1 VSSLSQASGLGRYAA
16 LFRAPSVR
24 QVVVA
29 GLIGR
34 LPLGMVPLGGV
45 LLVRGAGHSYAV
57 VGAVVASLSI
67 ANGVAAPIVGRLVD
81 RLGQARMLVPLA
93 VLFPISLGALVL
105 LSTERAAPLA
115 LAACAAATGAT
126 LPPIGACI
134 RTLWPSM
141 LPRQDLRETA
151 FALEAWMQELSFVIG
166 PVLIG
171 GLAAAV
177 SPAVAMLAAG
187 AFGLVGTLWFALTP
201 PSQAATGHLNVGT
214 RSRRGALGSPGVR
227 TVILAC
233 VALGCGFGVVEVSI
247 PAFAE
252 VHATRAQGGFAL
264 ASFACGSL
272 IGGLWI
278 GTRRAPRRPEL
289 RFAAMLAALG
299 LGLLPP
305 LLAPS
310 LPAMCV
316 LMLFAGIPIAP
327 AFAASYGLVDEL
339 AMPGTSTEAFSW
351 LSTAI
356 VAGISLGTAIGGLAI
371 EHLGPIESL
380 ALAGPCAGVAAL
392 VVAIRRA
399 SLIGAAT

>member
-34 LPLGMVPLGGV
+34 LPLGMVPLGSV

-93 VLFPISLGALVL
+93 LLFPISLGAFAL
-105 LSTERAAPLA
+105 LSTERASPVA

-134 RTLWPSM
+134 RSLWPSM
-141 LPRQDLRETA
+141 LPVQDLRETA
-151 FALEAWMQELSFVIG
+151 FALEAWMQELSFVLG
-166 PVLIG
+166 PVLVG
-171 GLAAAV
+171 GLAALA
-177 SPAVAMLAAG
+177 SPAIAMLSAA

-201 PSQAATGHLNVGT
+201 PSQAATGHLDVGART
-214 RSRRGALGSPGVR
+214 RGGALGSAGVR

-233 VALGCGFGVVEVSI
+233 VALGGAFGVVEVSI

-264 ASFACGSL
+264 ASFAFGSL

-299 LGLLPP
+299 LALLPP

-327 AFAASYGLVDEL
+327 AFAASYGLVDGL
-339 AMPGTSTEAFSW
+339 AVPGTSTEAFSW

-356 VAGISLGTAIGGLAI
+356 VAGISLGTAISGLAI
-371 EHLGPIESL
+371 EHLGPIQSL

-392 VVAIRRA
+392 VVVIRRT
-399 SLIGAAT
+399 SLIGSAT